1 MILKNSLNYLNEF
14 FDYLNTQVRKYYL
27 SSKLYNKKIS
37 KVTLNGLEYK
47 PSPSLLESIIKYNKE
62 KVNID
67 NFLFS
72 NIWENKNLNTKNY
85 KNLNSFFWLFTLDLK
100 SSKKDIQSII
110 QKWIEKNYDYNISS
124 WEIDTLSKRIISWI
138 SNSKISYE
146 DSNEEYKNKF
156 DGMIKKQINHLMNEI
171 ERSKSVDDKMIGCS
185 AIVLSGITYNDNN
198 FLSYGLMLL
207 KKIIKLSF
215 DKESFPK
222 SRNIRQLIFYIKYF
236 VLIREWLKESQNE
249 IPEYLNEI
257 IFYLGQSYVL
267 VSKNI
272 QKDFLFNGNHISD
285 NSYFDNYLRRLGY
298 NFKNEN
304 YEVGG
309 YVFFKTKKYSLIA
322 DLGSPPE
329 KEFSKDYQS
338 GALSFEFISNNN
350 KIISNSGYFQNYN
363 HQLNLISKSTAC
375 HSTLN
380 VENFSSVN
388 FLRQSSGFNEINST
402 LKIFDKKIVNTNDYW
417 SFEASHNGYN
427 KKFGITHHRKVEFF
441 HDNLKICGL
450 DKVKKKKDFKES
462 NFEIRFHLDP
472 DAKVMKTQDGKSI
485 LIGIK
490 NEGWKFTSLNNKISY
505 ETGLYF
511 GNKNNFV
518 ENQNILISGK
528 IIDQDILI
536 KWEIK
541 KI

>member
-14 FDYLNTQVRKYYL
+14 FYYLNTQIRKYYL

-72 NIWENKNLNTKNY
+72 DIWENKNLNSKNY

-110 QKWIEKNYDYNISS
+110 QKWMEKNYDYNISS

-138 SNSKISYE
+138 SNSRISYE

-198 FLSYGLMLL
+198 FLSYGLRLL

-215 DKESFPK
+215 DNESFPK
-222 SRNIRQLIFYIKYF
+222 SRNIRQLVFYIKYF

-257 IFYLGQSYVL
+257 IFYLGQSYAL
-267 VSKNI
+267 LSKNI

-309 YVFFKTKKYSLIA
+309 YVFFKKKKYSLVA

-338 GALSFEFISNNN
+338 GALSFEFISNKN
-350 KIISNSGYFQNYN
+350 KIITNSGYFQKSK
-363 HQLNLISKSTAC
+363 HQLNLISKFTA
-375 HSTLN
+375 SQTTLSVGN
-380 VENFSSVN
+380 SSSVN
-388 FLRQSSGFNEINST
+388 FLKCSDGTNIINNS
-402 LKIFDKKIVNTNDYW
+402 LKENSFIF
-417 SFEASHNGYN
+417 
-427 KKFGITHHRKVEFF
+427 
-441 HDNLKICGL
+441 
-450 DKVKKKKDFKES
+450 
-462 NFEIRFHLDP
+462 
-472 DAKVMKTQDGKSI
+472 
-485 LIGIK
+485 
-490 NEGWKFTSLNNKISY
+490 
-505 ETGLYF
+505 
-511 GNKNNFV
+511 FV
-518 ENQNILISGK
+518 RTP
-528 IIDQDILI
+528 
-536 KWEIK
+536 
-541 KI
+541 